1 MRLHSA
7 VTVREAA
14 KEAKM
19 VKIIVSAMAAGHYS
33 YFSRLPKRK

>member
-1 MRLHSA
+1 MTSLGRRNG
-7 VTVREAA
+7 T
-14 KEAKM
+14 M